1 MYGRMIDERAIGER
15 YGALRDQLD
24 ERGRRLH
31 AAAEVRALGYGG
43 LAAVA
48 RATGLSRGTIGRGLK
63 DLDHAPLPR
72 GRVRRDGGG
81 RHPLSITDPTLLED
95 LRQLIEP
102 VTLGDPMRPLL
113 WVSKSHKKLAAAL
126 RAQGHTIS
134 PNTVRKLL
142 HQLGYGRR
150 ANRKANDGRQHA
162 DRDAQFEHI
171 NAQVLAFKAEDQ
183 PVISV
188 ATKKKEFIGNY
199 TNNGTTY
206 RPEGQPRRT
215 EVHDFENKELGKVV
229 PYGVYDLADNSGWVS
244 LGVTSDTAE
253 FAVNAIRSWFDKK
266 GRDLY
271 PAASR
276 LMITADCGGS
286 NGARVRL
293 WKRELQDLADQT
305 GLTIS
310 VCHFPPGTSKWN
322 KIEHRLFCHITQN
335 WRARPLTSPLAVIDL
350 IAATTTTTGL
360 TVECELDTNTY
371 QKGIKVTAAEM
382 ATLNIER
389 DAFHPEWNYTIAP
402 RHTPSK

>member
-134 PNTVRKLL
+134 PNTAAAPARLQPPSQP
-142 HQLGYGRR
+142 H
-150 ANRKANDGRQHA
+150 DGRQHA

-171 NAQVLAFKAEDQ
+171 NAQVGAFQADDQ

-188 ATKKKEFIGNY
+188 DTKKKELIGNF
-199 TNNGTTY
+199 TNKGTDY
-206 RPEGQPRRT
+206 RPKGQPRRT
-215 EVHDFENKELGKVV
+215 EVHDFAKKDLGKVV
-229 PYGVYDLADNSGWVS
+229 PYGVYDLADDSGWVS
-244 LGVTSDTAE
+244 VGITGDTAQ
-253 FAVNAIRSWFDKK
+253 FAVNAIRCWFEKM
-266 GRDLY
+266 GRERY

-276 LMITADCGGS
+276 LLITADCGGS

-293 WKRELQDLADQT
+293 WKRELQTLADDT
-305 GLTIS
+305 GLSIT
-310 VCHFPPGTSKWN
+310 VCHYPPGTSKWN

-335 WRARPLTSPLAVIDL
+335 WRAKPLTSRLAVVEL

-360 TVECELDTNTY
+360 TVACELDTNTY
-371 QKGIKVTAAEM
+371 EKGIKVTKAEM
-382 ATLNIER
+382 ATLNLHR
-389 DAFHPEWNYTIAP
+389 DTFHPEWNYTIEP
-402 RHTPSK
+402 RPPT

>member
-1 MYGRMIDERAIGER
+1 MIDERAIRER
-15 YGALRDQLD
+15 YEAIRDQLD
-24 ERGRRLH
+24 ERGRRLF
-31 AAAEVRALGYGG
+31 AAAEARSVGRGG
-43 LAAVA
+43 VMAVC
-48 RATGLSRGTIGRGLK
+48 RATGLVRSTIERGLK
-63 DLDHAPLPR
+63 DLDQPALPG
-72 GRVRRDGGG
+72 GRVRRVGSG
-81 RHPLSITDPTLLED
+81 RRRLTAKDPTLLED
-95 LRQLIEP
+95 LRRLVEP

-113 WVSKSHKKLAAAL
+113 WVSKSHVKLAKAL
-126 RAQGHTIS
+126 QKMGHAVS

-171 NAQVLAFKAEDQ
+171 NTQVLAFQAEDQ

-188 ATKKKEFIGNY
+188 DTKKKELVGNY
-199 TNNGTTY
+199 TNKGTDY

-215 EVHDFENKELGKVV
+215 EVHDFEDKELGKVV

-266 GRDLY
+266 GRELY

-335 WRARPLTSPLAVIDL
+335 WRARPLTSRLAVIEL

-402 RHTPSK
+402 RGASND

>member
-1 MYGRMIDERAIGER
+1 VIAIFGGMIDERAIRER
-15 YGALRDQLD
+15 YEAIRNQLD
-24 ERGRRLH
+24 ERGRRLF
-31 AAAEVRALGYGG
+31 AAAEARSAGRGG
-43 LAAVA
+43 VVAVS
-48 RATGLSRGTIGRGLK
+48 RATGLARGTIERGLK
-63 DLDHAPLPR
+63 DLDQPAPS
-72 GRVRRDGGG
+72 GG
-81 RHPLSITDPTLLED
+81 RIRRAGSGRQRLTAKDPTLLED
-95 LRQLIEP
+95 LRRLVEP

-113 WVSKSHKKLAAAL
+113 WVSKSHVKLAKAL
-126 RAQGHTIS
+126 QKMGHAVS

-171 NAQVLAFKAEDQ
+171 NAQVLAFQADHQ

-188 ATKKKEFIGNY
+188 DTKKKELIGNF
-199 TNNGTTY
+199 TNKGTEY

-266 GRDLY
+266 GRELY

-322 KIEHRLFCHITQN
+322 KIGVSRT
-335 WRARPLTSPLAVIDL
+335 
-350 IAATTTTTGL
+350 
-360 TVECELDTNTY
+360 
-371 QKGIKVTAAEM
+371 
-382 ATLNIER
+382 
-389 DAFHPEWNYTIAP
+389 HPQRKEGGKLYK
-402 RHTPSK
+402 R

>member
-1 MYGRMIDERAIGER
+1 MSVRYESGTRRSETSWTSVVDACLRRPRRGARWGGGGVAGNRPGTRHHRA
-15 YGALRDQLD
+15 GA
-24 ERGRRLH
+24 EG
-31 AAAEVRALGYGG
+31 
-43 LAAVA
+43 
-48 RATGLSRGTIGRGLK
+48 SRPPPG
-63 DLDHAPLPR
+63 
-72 GRVRRDGGG
+72 GRVRRAGSG
-81 RHPLSITDPTLLED
+81 RRRLTAKDLTLLED
-95 LRQLIEP
+95 LRRLVEP
-102 VTLGDPMRPLL
+102 VTLGDPMLL
-113 WVSKSHKKLAAAL
+113 WVSKSHVKLAKAL
-126 RAQGHTIS
+126 RQMGHTLS

-171 NAQVLAFKAEDQ
+171 NAQVLAFQADHQ

-188 ATKKKEFIGNY
+188 DTKKKELVGNY
-199 TNNGTTY
+199 TNKGTEY

-322 KIEHRLFCHITQN
+322 RIEHRLFCHITQN
-335 WRARPLTSPLAVIDL
+335 WRGRPLTSRLAVIEL

-360 TVECELDTNTY
+360 TVQCH
-371 QKGIKVTAAEM
+371 QVKAHSSI
-382 ATLNIER
+382 
-389 DAFHPEWNYTIAP
+389 H
-402 RHTPSK
+402 